1 MMKKISDLAYVL
13 FFLLFVIL
21 STLLISEKSFS
32 DNDLVDNDK
41 NIETQSELAPP
52 TTINKFETLSKY
64 GYILQEINGKYCISL
79 PSYQAEPFECFEDE
93 QSALEDWEFRINLE
107 DYRQGW
113 VAQLLYYPPLNEEEY
128 KITNDFLGSIEPG
141 STINLKI
148 DGEDYSCIDKDSGT
162 VQNRFANEIH
172 PINLYEEGEE
182 ASSNLGYSVSLDY
195 YCTQLAD
202 GSSFLLYGPL
212 FYQDNQWWG
221 FQESDNDYWKN
232 YEKDIEILAFMTRFA
247 KRVSLGVSINA

>member
-1 MMKKISDLAYVL
+1 MKKISDLAYVL

-182 ASSNLGYSVSLDY
+182 ASS
-195 YCTQLAD
+195 
-202 GSSFLLYGPL
+202 L
-212 FYQDNQWWG
+212 FV
-221 FQESDNDYWKN
+221 
-232 YEKDIEILAFMTRFA
+232 I
-247 KRVSLGVSINA
+247 